1 MLDGRESSV
10 RLSGHGC
17 GDIGASLERLV
28 CWCECCRGLDMWYN
42 VRQGGWEVAEAVLSQ
57 NSDHSEAGKLGR
69 GSQLGSG
76 VQGLESGVPNAA
88 LTSFLK

>member
-1 MLDGRESSV
+1 M

-57 NSDHSEAGKLGR
+57 NSDHSEAGKLG
-69 GSQLGSG
+69 GWSE
-76 VQGLESGVPNAA
+76 LEWYYVRVKSWAGAQATV
-88 LTSFLK
+88 